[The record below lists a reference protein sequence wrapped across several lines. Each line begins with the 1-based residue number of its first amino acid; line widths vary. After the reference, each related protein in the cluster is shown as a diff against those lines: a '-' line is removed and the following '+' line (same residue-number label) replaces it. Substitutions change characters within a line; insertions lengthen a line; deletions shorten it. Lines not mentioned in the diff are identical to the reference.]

1 MDKKAMMEKL
11 AREAYEK
18 DCFNGTWLYAENG
31 EIVSKGALGWR
42 DAENTLPMQE
52 DSIFELASVSK
63 QFTAAAIM
71 LLYKRGLLRFE
82 DELSKFFP
90 ENPYEGVTV
99 SHLLHHTSGIPD
111 HEDWATENLKDE
123 KEIPKNDLC
132 VRFLRESGLEPEF
145 APGEKWEYSN
155 TAYCLLAEIVAK
167 VSGMP
172 FEAFMQKEIFEP
184 CGMLSTRVCHI
195 RVDGIPFDNFARGLV
210 FYDGEYRIPDEL
222 EDYHEVILLDG
233 ECGVGFVYTNI
244 FDMFRWDRA
253 LREETLFTKED
264 QATMFTPGRLNNGEI
279 ATDDEGN
286 GYGFG
291 WFISEDPALGRI
303 LSHSGGWPGYATWCE
318 RCVDTDRMLVFLC
331 CREPEDIR
339 GIDGFFEGMSK
350 IARDK
355 EPAPIRTI
363 EDLAV
368 KDPDK
373 SKWESFCGKYEK
385 QDEDFPIEEVYS
397 KDGELYAK
405 VAYEEDDVCDYR
417 LYPIGEDTFG
427 RKGGMVKITFGE
439 DCLVINGKT
448 TCKKL

>member
-1 MDKKAMMEKL
+1 MDKKAMMDQF
-11 AREAYEK
+11 ACEAYAK
-18 DCFNGTWLYAENG
+18 GVFTGTWLYAENG
-31 EIVSKGALGWR
+31 DIVSSGAVGFR
-42 DAENTLPMQE
+42 DPEDTLPMRE

-90 ENPYEGVTV
+90 ENPYEGVTI
-99 SHLLHHTSGIPD
+99 SHLLYHTSGLPD
-111 HEDWATENLKDE
+111 HEDWAMENLKDE
-123 KEIPKNDLC
+123 TSIPKNDLC
-132 VRFLRESGLEPEF
+132 VRFLRESGLEPAF

-172 FEAFMQKEIFEP
+172 FETFMQKEIFEP

-210 FYDGEYRIPDEL
+210 FCDGKYRIPDEL
-222 EDYHEVILLDG
+222 EDCREVILLDG

-244 FDMFRWDRA
+244 FDMLRWDRA

-264 QATMFTPGRLNNGEI
+264 QAVMFTPALLNNGEV
-279 ATDDEGN
+279 ATDGEGD

-291 WFISEDPALGRI
+291 WFITDDPALGRI

-318 RCVDTDRMLVFLC
+318 RCVEKDRMLVILC

-339 GIDGFFEGMSK
+339 GFDCFFEGMSK

-355 EPAPIRTI
+355 EPEPIKTI
-363 EDLAV
+363 EDIAV

-373 SKWESFCGKYEK
+373 SKWEGFCGKYEHPEDADFII
-385 QDEDFPIEEVYS
+385 DEVIM
-397 KDGELYAK
+397 KDGELYAN
-405 VAYEEDDVCDYR
+405 AIDDDGDDLTFR
-417 LYPIGEDTFG
+417 LYPIGGNEFG
-427 RKGGMVKITFGE
+427 RKGGMLRVTFG
-439 DCLVINGKT
+439 DNCLVIDDV
-448 TCKKL
+448 TCRKL